1 MPYDNLLSF
10 VEYNSEKIEYLIEQ
24 EILIKSS
31 NTIELN
37 DELNDFFEKFSNA
50 TEEINNEYTSGL
62 ILDLKTKTEIFAEE
76 KNETKKDEYLI
87 KIKTTLRKIGKNI
100 LSNINQI
107 RANIEDVYITE
118 KNYKIKRIKLDEYSR
133 KANQIE
139 ELLKNI
145 KTLLKSSDW
154 EYFVKIAEDNT
165 LLYVI
170 TDLQKDINTAWINFS
185 DITQKII
192 DYHNQIKLQ
201 TEFYKKVQKIK
212 RLKDKRILTENT
224 NIEKILIRQNSL
236 FFSGQQKHI
245 TQISIPYLQTD
256 EAFYHILKISKEVKN
271 RNSITK
277 QKIADEIADNQIE
290 KKEKNILAI
299 SPAKI
304 KQLFTAGSGELF
316 DFIENY
322 EFPTDLSLEQKT
334 TLFCKIASRYS
345 DELIHTKEYKTFN
358 DIEYAVIKSKN

>member
-1 MPYDNLLSF
+1 M
-10 VEYNSEKIEYLIEQ
+10 
-24 EILIKSS
+24 
-31 NTIELN
+31 
-37 DELNDFFEKFSNA
+37 
-50 TEEINNEYTSGL
+50 
-62 ILDLKTKTEIFAEE
+62 
-76 KNETKKDEYLI
+76 
-87 KIKTTLRKIGKNI
+87 
-100 LSNINQI
+100 
-107 RANIEDVYITE
+107 
-118 KNYKIKRIKLDEYSR
+118 
-133 KANQIE
+133 
-139 ELLKNI
+139 
-145 KTLLKSSDW
+145 
-154 EYFVKIAEDNT
+154 
-165 LLYVI
+165 
-170 TDLQKDINTAWINFS
+170 QKDINTAWINFS